1 MFIYVEKIILKLLN
15 LFFIFFIEVLVLEVI
30 YYRKFIGAKESFVQE
45 YEIYL
50 NVQYYL
56 ILVLMLKD
64 SFIML

>member
-30 YYRKFIGAKESFVQE
+30 YYRKFIGVKESFVQE